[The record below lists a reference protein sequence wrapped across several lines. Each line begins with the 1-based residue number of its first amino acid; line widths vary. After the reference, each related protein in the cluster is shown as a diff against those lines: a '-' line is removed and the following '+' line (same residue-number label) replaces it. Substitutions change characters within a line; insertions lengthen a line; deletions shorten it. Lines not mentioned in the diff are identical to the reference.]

1 MQDFIK
7 LPKDSLGRESVGKAA
22 MVIWE
27 SNYMGD
33 WSPGQNLTGIAS
45 KVDQYYRKGYKT
57 IFSFCNKKI

>member
-7 LPKDSLGRESVGKAA
+7 LPKDCLGRESVGKAA

-33 WSPGQNLTGIAS
+33 WSPGQSLTGIAS
-45 KVDQYYRKGYKT
+45 KVDQYYRKVFYD
-57 IFSFCNKKI
+57 FFLFCN